1 MITLY
6 NPKTAA
12 FQAYAGT
19 SDIQDPLLLQVNILI
34 ELRAANLIA
43 LDAQGGLVTQS
54 VEQYRSD
61 VVNDAKNPS
70 I

>member
-6 NPKTAA
+6 NPKTAT

-19 SDIQDPLLLQVNILI
+19 DIQDPLLLQVNTLI
-34 ELRAANLIA
+34 ELRVANLIA
-43 LDAQGGLVTQS
+43 LDQQGGTATQS
-54 VEQYRSD
+54 IEQYRSD